1 MSWKEP
7 AVAGAGGEVEVVC
20 VKYQSV
26 FSSVVPSEY
35 LAPIHFL
42 SCFNEEHVICSSK
55 PSIRSQVSPSGPPE
69 GTAAGRVPAPLSPS
83 SVVGLKIDYLR
94 VKVP

>member
-7 AVAGAGGEVEVVC
+7 AVARPGGEVEVVC

-26 FSSVVPSEY
+26 FSSVVPNEY
-35 LAPIHFL
+35 PALIHLL
-42 SCFNEEHVICSSK
+42 SCFNEEHAIWSSK
-55 PSIRSQVSPSGPPE
+55 LSIQSQVSPLGPPE
-69 GTAAGRVPAPLSPS
+69 GTAAGRVPTPLSPS
-83 SVVGLKIDYLR
+83 TVVGLKIDYLR

>member
-7 AVAGAGGEVEVVC
+7 AVARAGGEVEVVC

-69 GTAAGRVPAPLSPS
+69 GTAALSPS